1 MLVSENGRWY
11 SNEFNENWWKGCCE
25 PMSDKKMV
33 FGNVHILEQSPAR
46 VVLKWRYPL
55 SEVGYRISY
64 EDPVSGW
71 GNWADWYFVIYP
83 DGTVVK
89 RMHVYMDAPI
99 RHEWQ
104 ESMAIMGPEQRPE
117 MVVDTT
123 PALTLVTSDGTVR
136 EYSWIDKPP
145 TGVDYSNTVVHVVNM
160 KAAFDPYTVQRI
172 TGGDVYRAGGGTGYS
187 AFPAWN
193 HWPVG
198 QFLSDG
204 RHAIFPDRAAHSSL
218 THISWKEYDPPPL
231 GKRERTRFQEK
242 LLLEGM
248 SDRPAKELLPLALSW
263 LQPPPAASRTE
274 GLEVSYRPAERAYVL
289 TRANAGVNKLRIS
302 LAGSAES
309 PVFNPVAIVE
319 NWGQDRPATITLDGR
334 KPEPA
339 IDIRQGL
346 VTRANGVK
354 ALVVWIEHAR
364 TAPLEIGI
372 E

>member
-11 SNEFNENWWKGCCE
+11 SNEFNETWPMGCCE
-25 PMSDKKMV
+25 PMSDKKAV

-55 SEVGYRISY
+55 SEVGYRIAY
-64 EDPVSGW
+64 EEPDSGW
-71 GNWADWYFVIYP
+71 GDWSDWYFVIYP
-83 DGTVVK
+83 DGTVLK
-89 RMHVYMDAPI
+89 RLRSWAMGGK
-99 RHEWQ
+99 HEWY

-117 MVVDTT
+117 MVLDTT
-123 PALTLVTSDGTVR
+123 PALSLVTTNGTLR
-136 EYSWIDKPP
+136 EYAWIDAPP
-145 TGVDYSNTVVHVVNM
+145 KDVDYADAVVHVVNL
-160 KAAFDPYTVQRI
+160 KAAFDPYSIQRI
-172 TGGDVYRAGGGTGYS
+172 TSGDIYGAGGGSKYS

-193 HWPVG
+193 HWPVA
-198 QFLSDG
+198 QVLSDG
-204 RHAIFPDRAAHSSL
+204 RHASFPDRTAHSSA
-218 THISWKEYDPPPL
+218 THIHWKTYEQTARISKTIYKD
-231 GKRERTRFQEK
+231 K

-263 LQPPPAASRTE
+263 LQPAPATSRTE
-274 GLEVSYRPAERAYVL
+274 GLEVIYRPAERAYAL
-289 TRANAGVNKLRIS
+289 TRANAGVQNLRIS

-309 PVFNPVAIVE
+309 PIFNPVAIVE
-319 NWGQDRPATITLDGR
+319 NWGQDRTATITLDGR
-334 KPEPA
+334 KPEPSV
-339 IDIRQGL
+339 DIRQGI